1 MAEIVQHHTYANGLT
16 LLTQA
21 MPHVRSAT
29 FALHL
34 PAGLCRETPDQR
46 GVGTLLAESI
56 VRGAGNYGSKQ
67 LSVALDNLG
76 VDRSESIGLF
86 NLSLAA
92 GTLGRNVPA
101 ALKLYADVVRRP
113 HLPEGEL
120 EAAKE
125 LMLLDLAGLED
136 SPQEKVMLE
145 LKRRIYPEPF
155 GRNQYGTPETI
166 DRVTIDHVRAF
177 YTTHLRPHGA
187 IFSVAG
193 AIDPDE
199 IRALVGELFG
209 DWSGTELPDPQEEAF
224 APTSVHLEKET
235 QQTQVALAVPSAP
248 FTDVD
253 YYAARGVVGVL
264 SGGMS
269 SRLFTE
275 VREKRGLCYSVSAG
289 HDTANRRGALVC
301 YAGTRI
307 ERAQETLDVM
317 LAELRRL
324 TDGVAVE
331 ELDRLKTSLKTALV
345 MQQESTG
352 ARAAAMAGDWFHL
365 KRVRSLDEIVSA
377 VNAIDDAAIQRYLE
391 RFPIRNPTVVT
402 LGPTP
407 LTIPV

>member
-34 PAGLCRETPDQR
+34 PAGLSREQHTQR

-56 VRGAGNYGSKQ
+56 VRGAGPHGSKQ

-101 ALKLYADVVRRP
+101 ALKLYAEVVRRP

-166 DRVTIDHVRAF
+166 ESITIEDVRSYFKDHV
-177 YTTHLRPHGA
+177 RPHGA

-193 AIDPDE
+193 AIDPAE
-199 IRALVGELFG
+199 IEALVGELFG
-209 DWSGTELPDPQEEAF
+209 DWTGPERPDPVEETF
-224 APTSVHLEKET
+224 TPTSVHLEKDT
-235 QQTQVALAVPSAP
+235 QQTQVALSVPSAP

-289 HDTANRRGALVC
+289 HDTAQKRGALVC

-307 ERAQETLDVM
+307 ERAQETLEVL
-317 LAELRRL
+317 LAELHRL
-324 TDGVAVE
+324 KDGVAVE
-331 ELDRLKTSLKTALV
+331 ELDRLKASLKTALV

-352 ARAAAMAGDWFHL
+352 ARASAMAGDWFYL
-365 KRVRSLDEIVSA
+365 KRVRSLNEIVTA
-377 VNAIDDAAIQRYLE
+377 VNAIDDAAIQRYLD